1 MFKNREEA
9 GEILGKK
16 VKEVFDG
23 QLENPIVLGIPRGG
37 VIVAKP
43 VASAI
48 NGELQIIVARKIGFP
63 HNPECAIGAVSEE
76 GDVILDQR
84 FVGIVPESFL
94 KEEIEKEALELCKRR
109 KLFSIIGGVS
119 TTPLSQL
126 KVSFREYDRIY
137 YDERTGE
144 TILFLYDVWKE
155 LAPKVKQ
162 IQEKYKDDFI
172 IIGILYDK
180 QSSQKEVND
189 VIEKFKI
196 NFPITVGEENYNIAK
211 AFNDVKAQTLSSCP

>member
-1 MFKNREEA
+1 MFKNRKEA

-94 KEEIEKEALELCKRR
+94 KEEIEKELKEAKRR
-109 KLFSIIGGVS
+109 RL
-119 TTPLSQL
+119 
-126 KVSFREYDRIY
+126 
-137 YDERTGE
+137 
-144 TILFLYDVWKE
+144 LYANGKFPE
-155 LAPKVKQ
+155 
-162 IQEKYKDDFI
+162 IE
-172 IIGILYDK
+172 GR
-180 QSSQKEVND
+180 D
-189 VIEKFKI
+189 VIIVDDGIATGATVESAILLVKRKNPKRIILAVPVIPKDKVEKFSKLVDHLVAVEVPET
-196 NFPITVGEENYNIAK
+196 FWAVGQFYEDFSQTTDEEVIESLESMREK
-211 AFNDVKAQTLSSCP
+211 D